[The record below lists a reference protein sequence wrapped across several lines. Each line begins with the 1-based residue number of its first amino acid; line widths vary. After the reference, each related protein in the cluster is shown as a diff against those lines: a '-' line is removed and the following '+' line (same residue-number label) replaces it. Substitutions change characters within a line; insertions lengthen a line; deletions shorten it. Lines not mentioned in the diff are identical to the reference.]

1 MKMKTIVA
9 AIATALTCGAVFA
22 STQGLN
28 VIAEQAKVIQR
39 DHAKQIDPEWLK
51 KVSSRG
57 DIFTSAATEIG
68 KQSTEQALASMTP
81 EQELAELDKAE
92 MKGYKYLIFATFN
105 LDKGS
110 LKDILV
116 SASGRSDTAVVFRGI
131 PEGLRIDEGMYRIQ
145 EIAKQVDPVPN
156 VILDPTPFKENNVT
170 VAPTL
175 IVRGADGATQ
185 AIVKGLHNPNWIQ
198 EQVDKGNTGDL
209 GFLGAAELITERDI
223 IEVMQER
230 ANAIDWDEKKKGA
243 LKRAWG
249 NVSYANLPAAE
260 EDRTRKIAASVRV
273 TEDIKTPDGQF
284 IARAGDVV
292 NPLKVRPFSTAYIV
306 FNPTRKGEIDFV
318 KSLKKETLKEYKNV
332 VFMFSQFEAGEDG
345 WDSFKSLTDTM
356 DAHVYNLV
364 PEVQQR
370 FSIEK
375 TPSLVTADEE
385 NFVVKEF
392 KVSVGVEQ

>member
-9 AIATALTCGAVFA
+9 AIATALACSAAFA

-28 VIAEQAKVIQR
+28 ALAEQAKAIQG

-51 KVSSRG
+51 KISTRG
-57 DIFTSAATEIG
+57 DVFTDAAAEIG
-68 KQSTEQALASMTP
+68 KQSSEQALASMLP
-81 EQELAELDKAE
+81 DQEIAELDKIE

-105 LDKGS
+105 LDDSS

-145 EIAKQVDPVPN
+145 EIAKQVEPVPN
-156 VILDPTPFKENNVT
+156 VILDPTPFKENSVT

-175 IVRGADGATQ
+175 LIRGDDGKTQ
-185 AIVKGLHNPNWIQ
+185 AIVKGLHNPDWIK
-198 EQVDKGNTGDL
+198 EQVEKGNTGDL
-209 GFLGAAELITERDI
+209 GFLGKAELITERDI

-249 NVSYANLPAAE
+249 NVIYAGLPAAT

-273 TEDIKTPDGQF
+273 TQDIKTPDGQF
-284 IARAGDVV
+284 IAREGDVV
-292 NPLKVRPFSTAYIV
+292 NPLKERPFSTAYIV
-306 FNPTRKGEIDFV
+306 FNPTRKNEIDFV
-318 KSLKKETLKEYKNV
+318 KSLKEEVLKDYKNV
-332 VFMFSQFEAGEDG
+332 VFMFSQFDAGEDG
-345 WDSFKSLTDTM
+345 WESFKDLTDKM

-375 TPSLVTADEE
+375 TPTLVTADEE
-385 NFVVKEF
+385 NFIVKEF
-392 KVSVGVEQ
+392 NVVAGGAE